1 MSRGDDVWVGNCVES
16 GCRPSHLES
25 ALFGLRAQMSGF
37 LPYPGLLIPSLACS
51 RALILR
57 SITSSDREAALH
69 ACCALF

>member
-37 LPYPGLLIPSLACS
+37 LPYPGLLIPPLPAPERYAYDLSHHPIV
-51 RALILR
+51 RPR
-57 SITSSDREAALH
+57 STHAAR
-69 ACCALF
+69 C